1 MTSPSSPLPPQHPSA
16 SSEETL
22 PPGRVVRWVLLAGM
36 ILFSVGLYFRFALHT
51 PPMENVPAG
60 TETTS
65 TP

>member
-1 MTSPSSPLPPQHPSA
+1 MTSPSSPPSQNPSA

-22 PPGRVVRWVLLAGM
+22 PPGRVVRWVILAGM
-36 ILFSVGLYFRFALHT
+36 ILFAVGLYFRFGLHT

-60 TETTS
+60 TATTS